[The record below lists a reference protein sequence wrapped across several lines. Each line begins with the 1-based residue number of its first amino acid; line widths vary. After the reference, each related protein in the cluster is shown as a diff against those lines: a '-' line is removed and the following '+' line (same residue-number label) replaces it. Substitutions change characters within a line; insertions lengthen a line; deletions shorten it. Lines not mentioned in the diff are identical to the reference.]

1 MFIFL
6 FSFVGLLCE
15 EMVLFAVI
23 AVIFFC
29 FENFSWILLGILGV
43 IAAVILFAL
52 IGKFISFIV
61 SWIQSEKEIKAD
73 LDFVRKAWRNDHY

>member
-15 EMVLFAVI
+15 EMVLFAAI

-29 FENFSWILLGILGV
+29 IENFNWILLGILGV
-43 IAAVILFAL
+43 IAVVILFTL
-52 IGKFISFIV
+52 IVKLLSYIKFNISFK
-61 SWIQSEKEIKAD
+61 KELKKNAGKDWHIWHTK
-73 LDFVRKAWRNDHY
+73 W

>member
-15 EMVLFAVI
+15 EMVLFAAI

-43 IAAVILFAL
+43 IAVVILFTL
-52 IGKFISFIV
+52 IGKLISYI
-61 SWIQSEKEIKAD
+61 SESIRFKKELKKDAGKIWKI
-73 LDFVRKAWRNDHY
+73 WHTQW

>member
-1 MFIFL
+1 MFSVL

-15 EMVLFAVI
+15 EMVLFAAI

-29 FENFSWILLGILGV
+29 IENFSWILLGILGV
-43 IAAVILFAL
+43 FAAVILITL
-52 IGKFISFIV
+52 IGKFISYII

>member
-15 EMVLFAVI
+15 EMVLFAAI

-29 FENFSWILLGILGV
+29 IENFNWILLGILGV
-43 IAAVILFAL
+43 IAVVILFTL
-52 IGKFISFIV
+52 IGKLLSYISYNISFK
-61 SWIQSEKEIKAD
+61 KELKKNAGKYWHIWHTK
-73 LDFVRKAWRNDHY
+73 W